1 MRIVFLT
8 LTIILLTSPLFGGSH
23 QPANLYRWET
33 VSGVVWKGFGDK
45 DVNPQYVGE
54 IDQGIPNGVGIL
66 VYIDGSKYV
75 GEFKNGVEHGLGTM
89 FILRKIVD
97 LKFVGE
103 WKNGKMWNGMTKND
117 VGVEIVRWEEG
128 KCYPKTQSCR

>member
-1 MRIVFLT
+1 M
-8 LTIILLTSPLFGGSH
+8 
-23 QPANLYRWET
+23 
-33 VSGVVWKGFGDK
+33 
-45 DVNPQYVGE
+45 GE

-89 FILRKIVD
+89 FISRKIVD

-103 WKNGKMWNGMTKND
+103 WKKGKKWNGWIYDDRGNELKKYANGKVVVDLSKS
-117 VGVEIVRWEEG
+117 
-128 KCYPKTQSCR
+128 K